1 MIPGGRM
8 AGDRPRLR
16 VIEGGGDPVSRV
28 PVGVYIVGAMVG
40 GWVVAVALGFAVYT
54 AWRAVT
60 AP

>member
-1 MIPGGRM
+1 MTPGGRM
-8 AGDRPRLR
+8 AGDRPKLR
-16 VIEGGGDPVSRV
+16 VIEGGDPVARV

-40 GWVVAVALGFAVYT
+40 AWVVALALGFAAYA